1 MAKAGFSY
9 YKAETDRFQDIKI
22 KRLKKKYRCAGYAVY
37 QYVLNEIYRVRGY
50 FLRFTEDELF
60 DASEYW
66 GLEEE
71 EVTAIVDYCAEIGL
85 FDARLWRD
93 HGVLTARSIQSRYID
108 ICKVCKKP
116 PVIEEDLRLVEA
128 EKAAPA
134 PPPVPLLF
142 PPEELPVLRVVPKA
156 KPEPEPEAS
165 GKLREPSGNAAEVPG
180 PSGKCGA
187 SSPRRDEA
195 EAVPPSEGIVE
206 GVSGKFQ
213 KFPEISGNF
222 PENSDKEKKSY
233 KAENNPPQTPPT
245 EEAAKASPKGDPE
258 RLRAVLRAMSVPPDD
273 ARWLSTIEG
282 IDTDT
287 SPLWGLVEEVRR
299 SGGRLT
305 VGTYLL
311 PSLRALVAAG
321 RLKTRPKEADER
333 EELRRQLRQIRV
345 ASYDI
350 PGILAAAEGQERV
363 LREAIDEVRRS
374 KGRLTMP
381 ARYLLS
387 KLRKPEKRKAS

>member
-22 KRLKKKYRCAGYAVY
+22 KRLKKKHRCAGYAVY

-50 FLRFTEDELF
+50 YLRFTEDELF

-108 ICKVCKKP
+108 ICKVCKKSP
-116 PVIEEDLRLVEA
+116 AIEEDLRLVEP

-134 PPPVPLLF
+134 PPPAPQLF
-142 PPEELPVLRVVPKA
+142 PPEELSPLRIVPKA
-156 KPEPEPEAS
+156 KPEQQPEA
-165 GKLREPSGNAAEVPG
+165 
-180 PSGKCGA
+180 A
-187 SSPRRDEA
+187 SSRRREEA

-213 KFPEISGNF
+213 KIPEISGNF
-222 PENSDKEKKSY
+222 PEKSDKEKKSY
-233 KAENNPPQTPPT
+233 KAKSYPSSDPSP
-245 EEAAKASPKGDPE
+245 EEEAKASPKGDPE
-258 RLRAVLRAMSVPPDD
+258 RLRAVLRTMSVPPDD

-287 SPLWGLVEEVRR
+287 SPLWGLVEEVRG

-321 RLKTRPKEADER
+321 TLKTRPKEAGER

-350 PGILAAAEGQERV
+350 PGILAAAQGQERV

-381 ARYLLS
+381 AKYILS
-387 KLRKPEKRKAS
+387 KLRKPEKREAS

>member
-22 KRLKKKYRCAGYAVY
+22 KRLKKKHRCAGYAVY

-50 FLRFTEDELF
+50 YLRFTEDELF

-108 ICKVCKKP
+108 ICKVCKKSP
-116 PVIEEDLRLVEA
+116 AIEEDLRLVEP

-134 PPPVPLLF
+134 PPPAPQLF
-142 PPEELPVLRVVPKA
+142 PPEELSPLRIVPKA
-156 KPEPEPEAS
+156 EPEPEPE
-165 GKLREPSGNAAEVPG
+165 V
-180 PSGKCGA
+180 A
-187 SSPRRDEA
+187 SSRRREEA

-213 KFPEISGNF
+213 KIPEISGNF
-222 PENSDKEKKSY
+222 PEKSDKEKKSY
-233 KAENNPPQTPPT
+233 KAKSYPSSDPSP
-245 EEAAKASPKGDPE
+245 EEEAKASPKGDPE
-258 RLRAVLRAMSVPPDD
+258 RLRAVLRTMSVPPDD

-287 SPLWGLVEEVRR
+287 SPLWGLVEEVRG

-321 RLKTRPKEADER
+321 TLKTRPKEADER

-350 PGILAAAEGQERV
+350 PGILAAAQGQERV

-381 ARYLLS
+381 AKYILS

>member
-22 KRLKKKYRCAGYAVY
+22 KRLKKKHRCAGYAVY

-50 FLRFTEDELF
+50 YLRFTEDELF

-108 ICKVCKKP
+108 ICKVCKKSP
-116 PVIEEDLRLVEA
+116 AIEEDLRLVEP

-134 PPPVPLLF
+134 PPPAPQLF
-142 PPEELPVLRVVPKA
+142 PPEELSPLRIVPKA
-156 KPEPEPEAS
+156 EPEPEPE
-165 GKLREPSGNAAEVPG
+165 V
-180 PSGKCGA
+180 A
-187 SSPRRDEA
+187 SSRRREEA

-213 KFPEISGNF
+213 KIPEISGNF
-222 PENSDKEKKSY
+222 PEKSDKEKKSY
-233 KAENNPPQTPPT
+233 KAKSYPSSDPSP
-245 EEAAKASPKGDPE
+245 EEEAKASPKGDPE
-258 RLRAVLRAMSVPPDD
+258 RLRAVLRTMSVPPDD

-287 SPLWGLVEEVRR
+287 SPLWGLVEEVRG

-321 RLKTRPKEADER
+321 TLKTRPKEAGER

-350 PGILAAAEGQERV
+350 PGILAAAQGQERV

-381 ARYLLS
+381 AKYILS
-387 KLRKPEKRKAS
+387 KLRKPEKREAS

>member
-50 FLRFTEDELF
+50 YLRFTEDELF
-60 DASEYW
+60 DVSEYW

-71 EVTAIVDYCAEIGL
+71 EVTAIVNYCAEIGL

-108 ICKVCKKP
+108 ICKVCKKSP
-116 PVIEEDLRLVEA
+116 AIEEELRLVEA
-128 EKAAPA
+128 EKAAAP
-134 PPPVPLLF
+134 PPPVPQLF
-142 PPEELPVLRVVPKA
+142 PPEELPSMRIMPKA
-156 KPEPEPEAS
+156 KPEPER
-165 GKLREPSGNAAEVPG
+165 K
-180 PSGKCGA
+180 PSGKPAEIPETSRNGTAHADPPQEGA
-187 SSPRRDEA
+187 
-195 EAVPPSEGIVE
+195 VG
-206 GVSGKFQ
+206 GVSGSFQ
-213 KFPEISGNF
+213 KIPENSGNF
-222 PENSDKEKKSY
+222 SEKSDKEKKSY
-233 KAENNPPQTPPT
+233 KAENNSSSNSPS
-245 EEAAKASPKGDPE
+245 EEAAKASPKHDRE
-258 RLRAVLRAMSVPPDD
+258 RLRQLLEAMSFAPDD
-273 ARWLSTIEG
+273 ARWIGTIEG
-282 IDTDT
+282 IDSDT
-287 SPLWGLVEEVRR
+287 SPLWELAEEVKG

-305 VGTYLL
+305 VCNYLL

-333 EELRRQLRQIRV
+333 DELRRQLRQIRV

-350 PGILAAAEGQERV
+350 PGILEAAEGQFST

-381 ARYLLS
+381 AKYILS
-387 KLRKPEKRKAS
+387 KLRKPRLAKVS

>member
-22 KRLKKKYRCAGYAVY
+22 KRLKKKHRCAGYAVY

-50 FLRFTEDELF
+50 YLRFTEDELF

-93 HGVLTARSIQSRYID
+93 RGVLTARSIQSRYID
-108 ICKVCKKP
+108 ICKVCKKSP
-116 PVIEEDLRLVEA
+116 AIEEDLRLVEP

-134 PPPVPLLF
+134 PPPAPQLF
-142 PPEELPVLRVVPKA
+142 PPEELSPLRIVPKA
-156 KPEPEPEAS
+156 KTEPEPEAS
-165 GKLREPSGNAAEVPG
+165 PKPRESSGNAAEVPG
-180 PSGKCGA
+180 PSETRGA
-187 SSPRRDEA
+187 SSRRREEV

-213 KFPEISGNF
+213 KIPEISGNF
-222 PENSDKEKKSY
+222 PEKSDKEKKSY
-233 KAENNPPQTPPT
+233 KAKSYPSSDPSP
-245 EEAAKASPKGDPE
+245 EEEAKASPKGDPE
-258 RLRAVLRAMSVPPDD
+258 RLRAMLRTMSVPPDD

-287 SPLWGLVEEVRR
+287 SPLWGLVEEVRG

-321 RLKTRPKEADER
+321 TLKTRPKEAGER

-350 PGILAAAEGQERV
+350 PGILAAAQGQERV

-381 ARYLLS
+381 AKYILS
-387 KLRKPEKRKAS
+387 KLRKPEKREAS

>member
-22 KRLKKKYRCAGYAVY
+22 KRLKKKHRCAGYAVY

-50 FLRFTEDELF
+50 YLRFTEDELF

-108 ICKVCKKP
+108 ICKVCKKSP
-116 PVIEEDLRLVEA
+116 AIEEDLRLVEP

-134 PPPVPLLF
+134 PPPAPQLF
-142 PPEELPVLRVVPKA
+142 PPEELSPLRIVPKA
-156 KPEPEPEAS
+156 KTEPEPEA
-165 GKLREPSGNAAEVPG
+165 
-180 PSGKCGA
+180 A
-187 SSPRRDEA
+187 SSRSREEA

-213 KFPEISGNF
+213 KIPEISGNF

-233 KAENNPPQTPPT
+233 KAKSYPSSDPSP
-245 EEAAKASPKGDPE
+245 EEEAKASPKGDPE
-258 RLRAVLRAMSVPPDD
+258 RLRAVLRTMSVPPDD

-287 SPLWGLVEEVRR
+287 SPLWGLVEEVRG

-321 RLKTRPKEADER
+321 TLKTRPKEAGER

-350 PGILAAAEGQERV
+350 PGILAAAQGQERV

-381 ARYLLS
+381 AKYILS

>member
-22 KRLKKKYRCAGYAVY
+22 KRLKKKHRCAGYAVY

-50 FLRFTEDELF
+50 YLRFTEDELF

-108 ICKVCKKP
+108 ICKVCKKSP
-116 PVIEEDLRLVEA
+116 AIEEDLRLVEP

-134 PPPVPLLF
+134 PPPAPQLF
-142 PPEELPVLRVVPKA
+142 PPEELSPLRIVPKA
-156 KPEPEPEAS
+156 KTEQQPEA
-165 GKLREPSGNAAEVPG
+165 
-180 PSGKCGA
+180 A
-187 SSPRRDEA
+187 SSRRREEA

-213 KFPEISGNF
+213 KIPEISGNF
-222 PENSDKEKKSY
+222 PEKSDKEKKSY
-233 KAENNPPQTPPT
+233 KAKSYPSSDPSP
-245 EEAAKASPKGDPE
+245 EEEAKASPKGDPE
-258 RLRAVLRAMSVPPDD
+258 RLRAMLRTMSVPPDD

-287 SPLWGLVEEVRR
+287 SPLWGLVEEVRG

-321 RLKTRPKEADER
+321 TLKTRPKEAGER

-350 PGILAAAEGQERV
+350 PGILAAAQGQERV

-381 ARYLLS
+381 AKYILS
-387 KLRKPEKRKAS
+387 KLRKPEKREAS